1 MAKVRFVFGRD
12 MTEDQ
17 MVDAIMQMVKEH
29 GIRLVDDRK
38 KKKVRNETSQ
48 EKERK
53 KE

>member
-1 MAKVRFVFGRD
+1 MGKTRFVFGRD
-12 MTEDQ
+12 ITVNEMC
-17 MVDAIMQMVKEH
+17 DAILKMAKEH
-29 GIRLVDDRK
+29 GIEIKDDRK